1 MNARRALAMP
11 EERRSFSERN
21 NENSAGAP
29 RAGSGNSR
37 TGLAKGL
44 SRAAGYRPPYRSSE
58 AHATNMSAQNA
69 TKASTIFGSRNT
81 QFSGL

>member
-1 MNARRALAMP
+1 LR
-11 EERRSFSERN
+11 
-21 NENSAGAP
+21 
-29 RAGSGNSR
+29 
-37 TGLAKGL
+37 
-44 SRAAGYRPPYRSSE
+44 RSSE